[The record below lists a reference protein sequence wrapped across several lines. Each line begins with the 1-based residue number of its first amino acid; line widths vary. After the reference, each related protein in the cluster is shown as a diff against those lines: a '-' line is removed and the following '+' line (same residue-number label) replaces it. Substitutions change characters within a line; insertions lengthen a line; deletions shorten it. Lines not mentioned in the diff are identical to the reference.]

1 MLVTCQSVTT
11 VVHLIQHHQRM
22 VVLYIIFIHNE
33 YNKSDSDI
41 LESLLFYI
49 NNYLACQSG
58 LTFYFYLRK

>member
-49 NNYLACQSG
+49 NNI
-58 LTFYFYLRK
+58 FILRK